1 MNEALDAIERQ
12 MSRLRTEM
20 RTAAESSDSGRLS
33 ELHAQL
39 RSAQDA
45 WSALLGTSVG
55 PSAAAA
61 TRPLKSVREQV
72 LQTLTLIGA
81 PASQKTIR
89 TVHDAFFGGALLS
102 SSRMASLRR
111 DEERSF
117 RNSKTTRTYVC
128 PALLTETFRS
138 ARSLLVSS
146 EWPLHQRLIASGSGQ
161 VNYLTMAVNLAD
173 AAAGA
178 GDEAGEDGDAIN
190 ALLAS
195 IALDIP
201 GVAGGTSVSPAR
213 IRAAAQRELDRL
225 LPADQEARS
234 QAAKAGAQL
243 DPTEQMFGIAVP
255 QNT

>member
-20 RTAAESSDSGRLS
+20 RAAAESSDSGRLS
-33 ELHAQL
+33 ELNAQL

-45 WSALLGTSVG
+45 WSALLGTPAG
-55 PSAAAA
+55 PTVAA

-89 TVHDAFFGGALLS
+89 TVHDAFFGGGLLS
-102 SSRMASLRR
+102 ASRMAGLRR

-117 RNSKTTRTYVC
+117 RSRKATRTYVC
-128 PALLTETFRS
+128 PALLTQTFRS

-146 EWPLHQRLIASGSGQ
+146 EWPLHQRLIASGSSQ
-161 VNYLTMAVNLAD
+161 VNYLTMAVNLA
-173 AAAGA
+173 AAAEGF
-178 GDEAGEDGDAIN
+178 GDQAREEGHAMN
-190 ALLAS
+190 ALLTS

-201 GVAGGTSVSPAR
+201 GGAGGKPVSPAR
-213 IRAAAQRELDRL
+213 IRAAAQRELDRM

-234 QAAKAGAQL
+234 QAANAAAQL
-243 DPTEQMFGIAVP
+243 DSAEQMFGIAVP
-255 QNT
+255 QKS